1 MLRNSEPVLWIN
13 EDHHADNEIG
23 KDAKL
28 FKKMNLVKPNHNA
41 KALILT
47 TRLTKEN
54 ADENNFEYEHFL
66 RSDEKLMATNAYLSV

>member
-1 MLRNSEPVLWIN
+1 
-13 EDHHADNEIG
+13 
-23 KDAKL
+23 
-28 FKKMNLVKPNHNA
+28 MNLVKPNHNA

-66 RSDEKLMATNAYLSV
+66 RSDEKLMVTNAYLSV

>member
-1 MLRNSEPVLWIN
+1 
-13 EDHHADNEIG
+13 
-23 KDAKL
+23 
-28 FKKMNLVKPNHNA
+28 MNLVKPNHNA

-54 ADENNFEYEHFL
+54 ADKNNFEYEHFL